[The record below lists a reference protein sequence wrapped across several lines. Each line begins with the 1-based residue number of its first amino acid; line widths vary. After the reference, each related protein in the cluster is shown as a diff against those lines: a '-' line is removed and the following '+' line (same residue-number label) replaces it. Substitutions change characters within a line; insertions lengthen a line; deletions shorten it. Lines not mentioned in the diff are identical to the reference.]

1 MFTDI
6 APTGAALRS
15 LRLAAKIKHPTG
27 EKAKIRD
34 KVDRI
39 VPLSYKWASG
49 MENRGKRKPGGKL
62 YI

>member
-1 MFTDI
+1 MGWL
-6 APTGAALRS
+6 AGHASGAQIFEIIDAN
-15 LRLAAKIKHPTG
+15 
-27 EKAKIRD
+27 KAKIRD